1 MILINSNWSDK
12 DIIMHAKNPELTFE
26 YYYTYVIG
34 SVRHQSETLSIIR
47 KFLMYVHWKQTQTPH
62 IDRYL
67 LVESIR
73 TIIGHCTCS
82 QFNESINVLRK
93 LKKILTDHC

>member
-1 MILINSNWSDK
+1 M
-12 DIIMHAKNPELTFE
+12 
-26 YYYTYVIG
+26 
-34 SVRHQSETLSIIR
+34 
-47 KFLMYVHWKQTQTPH
+47 TPH

-82 QFNESINVLRK
+82 QFNESINVFRK
-93 LKKILTDHC
+93 LKILTDHKHLGELSEGMLY